1 LIDYSFLYCLI
12 IQDDEYAIYN
22 LDQQKLLYIIE
33 VSWMP
38 FDDINQSAKILPI
51 IRDQSTNRSV
61 VPTNEGN

>member
-1 LIDYSFLYCLI
+1 MIDYSFLYCLI

>member
-1 LIDYSFLYCLI
+1 LYCLI